1 MEIKEQSGLRQVLAG
16 TPLPKMCKVRQIF
29 KRDGIED
36 VPAYLQKKLDDPKL
50 RARIKPGMRVVLT
63 GSSRQI
69 ANMSVI
75 LRKLAQFVKE
85 QGAQPYI
92 IPAMGSHGGA
102 TDEGQR
108 QILESYGITEEFC
121 GCPIF
126 SSMETVRVGELPNGD
141 EVRVDKF
148 AHDADAVIVVG
159 RIKAH
164 TAFRGPYESGLI
176 KMMAIG
182 MGKRA
187 GADSLHSAGFGEMG
201 ERLPLYAKVVFDSCN
216 IIFGVA
222 PIENEFDQTCRIE
235 VIPAEEIFDKEP
247 DLLLYAKSRLP
258 RLLIPETD
266 VLVVREI
273 GKNFSGSG
281 MDPNVTGTFGT
292 PYASG
297 GIQKQRTVVLD
308 ISEESHGS
316 FIGLGM
322 ADTTTKRAFEKLDT
336 NATYFNMITSTVL
349 KVGKIPMVL
358 EDDKL
363 ALQAALKTLTQVNK
377 DHIRMVYIKNTLSLE
392 TIMVSEALLEQVRAR
407 DDMEIMEEPREL
419 RFDESGALL
428 DFARHHGKNMKGEEN
443 LKNKQYKLD
452 IIPGIVIALFSIGY
466 MAMIPSIKTFTGLG
480 ATPLTN
486 HFVPYLWGGALLVLG
501 LWITARGFRKRKKYL
516 AEGGTIVKTSLKD
529 VLMEKREV
537 VASFI
542 ALTLYVGLMGL
553 VGFAPMT
560 ILYVFVQIMILTPK
574 DKWKKI
580 MVPAIITAVIS
591 GGVLFYIFRYLLNVL
606 LPVGIL
612 SIFGL

>member
-16 TPLPKMCKVRQIF
+16 TPIPRMCRVRQIF
-29 KRDGIED
+29 KRDEIRD
-36 VPAYLQKKLDDPKL
+36 IPACLRERLDNPEL
-50 RARIKPGMRVVLT
+50 RSRIKPGMRVVLT

-69 ANMSVI
+69 ANMPLI
-75 LRKLAQFVKE
+75 LRELASFVRE

-108 QILESYGITEEFC
+108 EILESYGITEEAC

-126 SSMETVRVGELPNGD
+126 SSMETVRVGEVLDGD

-159 RIKAH
+159 RIKGH

-187 GADSLHSAGFGEMG
+187 GADSLHKEGFGKMG
-201 ERLPLYAKVVFDSCN
+201 ERLPVFARAVFDSCN
-216 IIFGVA
+216 VIFGVA

-235 VIPAEEIFDKEP
+235 VIPAEEIFEKEP
-247 DLLLYAKSRLP
+247 GLLLYAKSRMP

-266 VLVVREI
+266 VLMVHEI

-292 PYASG
+292 PFASG
-297 GIQKQRTVVLD
+297 GIRKQRTVVFD
-308 ISEESHGS
+308 ISDESHGS

-322 ADTTTKRAFEKLDT
+322 ADTTTRRAFEKLDT

-363 ALQAALKTLTQVNK
+363 ALQAALKTLTQVDK
-377 DHIRMVYIKNTLSLE
+377 SHIRMVYIKNTLSLE
-392 TIMVSEALLEQVRAR
+392 TIMVSEALLDQVRAR
-407 DDMEIMEEPREL
+407 DDMEILEEPREL
-419 RFDESGALL
+419 RFDGSGALL
-428 DFARHHGKNMKGEEN
+428 DFA
-443 LKNKQYKLD
+443 
-452 IIPGIVIALFSIGY
+452 
-466 MAMIPSIKTFTGLG
+466 
-480 ATPLTN
+480 
-486 HFVPYLWGGALLVLG
+486 
-501 LWITARGFRKRKKYL
+501 
-516 AEGGTIVKTSLKD
+516 
-529 VLMEKREV
+529 
-537 VASFI
+537 
-542 ALTLYVGLMGL
+542 
-553 VGFAPMT
+553 
-560 ILYVFVQIMILTPK
+560 
-574 DKWKKI
+574 
-580 MVPAIITAVIS
+580 
-591 GGVLFYIFRYLLNVL
+591 
-606 LPVGIL
+606 
-612 SIFGL
+612 